1 MYEIEL
7 NKQCKKIGGLMNFL
21 LDCSV
26 EDENDEIFMFNFT
39 NRHLQDKFSS
49 DIKWVTFKETRANAE
64 LVSLAMAL
72 NNEKKPCSSGL
83 RIQRKSKLLMRQ
95 LRTH

>member
-1 MYEIEL
+1 MKLNSINSTKNWWFDEL
-7 NKQCKKIGGLMNFL
+7 F

-26 EDENDEIFMFNFT
+26 EDENDEICMYDFT
-39 NRHLQDKFSS
+39 NGHLQDKFSS
-49 DIKWVTFKETRANAE
+49 DIKWVTFLQTRANAE

-72 NNEKKPCSSGL
+72 NSQKKLFSSGL
-83 RIQRKSKLLMRQ
+83 RIQRKLQLLIQQ